1 MKDKKCLLIVPY
13 FGKFNN
19 YYQLFLNSIANLQSF
34 DFLIVTDDKRKFI
47 NPQNVTCL
55 YMSFE
60 DLKERIAQ
68 KMGFSYPL
76 SHPQKLCDYKPVYG
90 EIFDDYVKNYQYWGF
105 CDIDCIYGDLD
116 KLVAPLMEEH
126 YDKIFNLGHLTLI
139 KNDLA
144 NNKLYK
150 KFINPQNGGSPI
162 FSTEVG
168 MKFDEEYGEY
178 SINRQFVRENKSI
191 YSHQL
196 GADIYTKANRFYL
209 HDYDFQTNKHQL
221 IKEENLFVYSNG
233 KVFNIQV
240 SDDQIVKQEF
250 AYIHLQK
257 RLMTVAIELSSK
269 EYKIIG
275 NRFEPLEIPLNEITT
290 TNYKDIRKQSFTNHY
305 LKLRFKNLKTKIKR
319 YIKHNTK

>member
-1 MKDKKCLLIVPY
+1 
-13 FGKFNN
+13 
-19 YYQLFLNSIANLQSF
+19 
-34 DFLIVTDDKRKFI
+34 
-47 NPQNVTCL
+47 
-55 YMSFE
+55 
-60 DLKERIAQ
+60 
-68 KMGFSYPL
+68 
-76 SHPQKLCDYKPVYG
+76 
-90 EIFDDYVKNYQYWGF
+90 
-105 CDIDCIYGDLD
+105 
-116 KLVAPLMEEH
+116 
-126 YDKIFNLGHLTLI
+126 
-139 KNDLA
+139 
-144 NNKLYK
+144 
-150 KFINPQNGGSPI
+150 
-162 FSTEVG
+162 

-240 SDDQIVKQEF
+240 SDDQIVKQDLHISF
-250 AYIHLQK
+250 AKTIDDCSY
-257 RLMTVAIELSSK
+257 RVSSK

-305 LKLRFKNLKTKIKR
+305 LKLRFKI
-319 YIKHNTK
+319 